1 MKPSGIRPGAKSL
14 ERGST
19 FSAQPTPLKRSR
31 RKPRPSLV
39 DFHEAV
45 IARSGGV
52 CALRSQ
58 ECHGRLEAH
67 HAYPKQRLKDNPA
80 AYVDPRNGIALCRFH
95 HQAVESRRVECPRPP
110 EMDGFLADHRL
121 VERAP

>member
-1 MKPSGIRPGAKSL
+1 MKRSR
-14 ERGST
+14 
-19 FSAQPTPLKRSR
+19 LKRGR

-39 DFHEAV
+39 EFHEAV

-58 ECHGRLEAH
+58 QCYGRLEAH

-80 AYVDPRNGIALCRFH
+80 AYVDARNGLALCQFH
-95 HQAVESRRVECPRPP
+95 HQQVEWRRVDCPRPP
-110 EMDGFLADHRL
+110 EMGEFLAEHGL
-121 VERAP
+121 VERAA